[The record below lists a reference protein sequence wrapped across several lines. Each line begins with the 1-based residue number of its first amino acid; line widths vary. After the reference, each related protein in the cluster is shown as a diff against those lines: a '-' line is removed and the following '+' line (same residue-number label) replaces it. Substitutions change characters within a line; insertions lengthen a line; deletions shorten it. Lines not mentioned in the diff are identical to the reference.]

1 MRCQR
6 IGRYPTG
13 TIGFGIDSE
22 YSRSLIPRP
31 PQKITTFIRSPSL
44 CSDRRQSRRRGPRRG
59 RTGARPRQKVLEP
72 GLATE
77 SAVLLPAPPVPPSA
91 RGGLDV
97 LVAEGLGL
105 GDPAPPGAAEHQTL
119 PHVK

>member
-31 PQKITTFIRSPSL
+31 PQKITTFMPSPSL
-44 CSDRRQSRRRGPRRG
+44 RANRGQRPTGLSRRHG
-59 RTGARPRQKVLEP
+59 RWDGRSGQEVLEP
-72 GLATE
+72 ALAAE
-77 SAVLLPAPPVPPSA
+77 ALVLLRAQSVREPTRGQLDIVVREHLVFRDRPPEPAA
-91 RGGLDV
+91 LDQ
-97 LVAEGLGL
+97 ALG
-105 GDPAPPGAAEHQTL
+105 
-119 PHVK
+119 